1 MLILEVL
8 LGLKSEQGD
17 VTAAFLH
24 ADFEEGEEVFVEMPR
39 GFRQDGKVL
48 KFKKTLYGCRQSP
61 RAFQKYLVAKM
72 DACGMKQ

>member
-8 LGLKSEQGD
+8 LGLKSKQGD

-24 ADFEEGEEVFVEMPR
+24 ADIEEGEEVFVEMPR

-48 KFKKTLYGCRQSP
+48 KLKKTLYGCRQSP
-61 RAFQKYLVAKM
+61 ELFGSIWWLKWMPVA
-72 DACGMKQ
+72 